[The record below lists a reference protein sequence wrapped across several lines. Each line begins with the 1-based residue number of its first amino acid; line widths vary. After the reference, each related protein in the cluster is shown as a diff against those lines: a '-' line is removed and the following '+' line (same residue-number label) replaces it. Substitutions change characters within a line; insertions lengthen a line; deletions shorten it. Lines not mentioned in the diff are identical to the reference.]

1 MGGNKEGEGPR
12 QGLIPETGWQQEG
25 LSHED
30 LVDEFQRFI
39 REEEKHS
46 SATLSPAEIVRLRL
60 EQGWRWHSG
69 NNNPLVRER
78 RDFFFTL
85 ANAWDALAYD
95 RYKPGSLWEHFAGA
109 GLEALFV
116 EEHVSAIKL
125 SHSQI
130 RIIDALTEATGIKHK
145 RGQAEIPIPEKLK
158 NYSEY
163 QLSPEY
169 QARKAKVREQDTD

>member
-1 MGGNKEGEGPR
+1 MGGNKEEERP
-12 QGLIPETGWQQEG
+12 QQALTPDTGWQQEG

-30 LVDEFQRFI
+30 LVQRFRDFI
-39 REEEKHS
+39 RVSEQEYRE
-46 SATLSPAEIVRLRL
+46 TLSPAEIVRSRL

-69 NNNPLVRER
+69 KER

-95 RYKPGSLWEHFAGA
+95 RYKPGSLGEYFAGA

-125 SHSQI
+125 SHAQI
-130 RIIDALTEATGIKHK
+130 RVIDALTEAVGIRHQ
-145 RGQAEIPIPEKLK
+145 RGRAEIPIPEKLK

-163 QLSPEY
+163 LLSPEY
-169 QARKAKVREQDTD
+169 QARKAKAREKDK